1 MTYDKRFRSIPDL
14 PIIEQ
19 GEQKEDFFYKIID
32 ALPFPLLVVEPD
44 YKISMANQAAKK
56 FYFSNRTDITYC
68 YQLLH
73 NSNIPCN
80 KQECLCPLEKFKETL
95 KPVFKEQLY
104 KLENG
109 NQVPVEIC
117 ALPVVNSQGQLT
129 KAVEIIM
136 DITERKQAREMH
148 TRYEQ
153 LSHNTRDIILFIDM
167 DGRIL
172 EANRAAEESYGFNRE
187 ELLQMSIKDLRE
199 PGTSAQVD
207 AQMQIA
213 FRQGLLFETLHRRR
227 DGSVFP
233 VEVNSQKISIG
244 HDQVLLSIIRDITER
259 KQAEEKIVAAHRQM
273 MDIIEFLPDATF
285 AVNREKKIIAWNRAM
300 EEITGIPKI
309 DIIGQGDHAYSV
321 PFYGDRKPVLLD
333 LLWTEREQIEKHYH
347 SVSRNGDVLY
357 AEAFAPLMN
366 DGQGMH
372 LWLKASPLYDGSGN
386 VMGAIESIRDVTGFK
401 QTQEALTWEAEAN
414 AALAE
419 LANTLA
425 NSDSIEEQT
434 NLVLE
439 LGKRLTGSQI
449 GFVGY
454 NDQQKGYLI
463 SPTMS
468 RDVRDICQVPEKNI
482 IFKKFSGL
490 YGWVID
496 NKKPLLT
503 NDPDNDPRSTGVP
516 EGHIPIERFLSAPA
530 LLGDRLMGVVCL
542 ANSGRDYTN
551 RDLELVE
558 RLSSL
563 YALAIRRKQ
572 EEERMSKINDCFLSF
587 SSNPN
592 ENINRLTALCG
603 ELMGASSAV
612 YNRINQGMLH
622 SEGQWNTPPK
632 YKSIDIP
639 EGHICYDVIRRG
651 GDEVTILRNLQST
664 PYADTDP
671 NVAVLGLHTYIGHP
685 VKVGQT
691 FVGALCVVYQR
702 DYAPSLGDQKILG
715 IIASAIRVEEE
726 RKQALVR
733 LRESKEFNL
742 TVLNSLTAHIAV
754 LDGNGNIAAVNE
766 AWKQFGRNNNADTAT
781 ILARNI
787 NYLEICAKGA
797 QEGDQAARD
806 ALIGI
811 TDVLEGRKPQFSIEY
826 PCHTDS
832 EKRWYMLHATPL
844 SGRTGGAVVSHL
856 EITDRKKNE
865 ERQEAEL
872 AMLAELANFTN
883 LKQAL
888 HNILGILTRVTG
900 CQAAAIRMTD
910 GSDFTYYAQRGFS
923 NQFIEQESSLCKMAE
938 DGPVR
943 DEEGQVLLECFCGMT
958 LKNRLLDR
966 VDSNYTTPYGS
977 FLTGFASGLKDDEKG
992 PLQLEGPWRLT
1003 CIRHGYETIVL
1014 VPIKNEGENI
1024 GLLQLNGMHK
1034 NLVTRDDMPFLE
1046 LVSRYIASAIRH
1058 MKDSEALQESEG
1070 RYRRLAENAPDVI
1083 YRINLVPE
1091 RRFEYVSPA
1100 VEQMIG
1106 YTPEEHYQDPELVY
1120 NIVHPDD
1127 RFLQHQLES
1136 VNEDC
1141 IAPKELRWVGKGGN
1155 IIWTEQRNLLIR
1167 DRVGQVVAMEGIAR
1181 DITERK
1187 KVEFARQKQAL
1198 NERTMTEAM
1207 SIFTGN
1213 HNRDDVLDKLLELLA
1228 ERQGY
1233 KTEAY
1238 LVYDEWSRSLKRI
1251 ASRAVDEE
1259 LLPQSIN
1266 LKDNQV
1272 ADIVMGKTVQIIPGE
1287 KITILPASASIK
1299 DGFTHSAT
1307 AVIPVYYQDWLQ
1319 GVLLLGTDRET
1330 GPDDRAFL
1338 EQVSI
1343 QLGICLYGIK
1353 QFEYLK
1359 TLSQQLAIR
1368 QKEIEKKNREL
1379 EQANRAKSEFLTNM
1393 SHELRTPLN
1402 SVIGFSELLERQI
1415 FGELNPRQQEY
1426 VQDIRESGE
1435 HLLALINDILDLSK
1449 IEAGSMELDLS
1460 EFDLQDLL
1468 QSSLRMF
1475 REKALKKNIR
1485 LNMVMDENI
1494 GLVVADSRKLKQVVF
1509 NLLANAVKFTE
1520 SGGEV
1525 LLSAVLEGSN
1535 VTVSV
1540 TDNGIGIYESD
1551 MDKLFKEFSQV
1562 DGSLSRRHEGTGLG
1576 LALSGKLVEMHGGA
1590 IGVESESG
1598 KGSRFY
1604 FSIPLHPGPDIINGK
1619 QTMNSETNWKNGDA
1633 PETAPLV
1640 LVVEDNDLDAKLI
1653 ETYLRNEGFRV
1664 ARAANGRQG
1673 FEMAARLRPHV
1684 ITMDILMPV
1693 MDGWQLL
1700 EKLQA
1705 DTHLKNVPVIIV
1717 TVLQESDQ
1725 RLPFGASELLLK
1737 PFDPENL
1744 VAIVRKLAHSSPY
1757 FKPSS
1762 TVLVIDDDPQAVE
1775 LIEQNLLLSG
1785 HRVLKAYGGVDGIRV
1800 AREEKVDLIILD
1812 LMMPEINGFDV
1823 AKTIKED
1830 PQLKNVPVIII
1841 TAKVLTAGDYKKL
1854 QGLVESIREKGNY
1867 GQDSLLSEVGRV
1879 LYRQSSGEDG

>member
-1 MTYDKRFRSIPDL
+1 MPHDKRFRTISDQ
-14 PIIEQ
+14 PIIDQ
-19 GEQKEDFFYKIID
+19 GAHKEDFFYQIID
-32 ALPFPLLVVEPD
+32 
-44 YKISMANQAAKK
+44 M
-56 FYFSNRTDITYC
+56 
-68 YQLLH
+68 
-73 NSNIPCN
+73 
-80 KQECLCPLEKFKETL
+80 
-95 KPVFKEQLY
+95 
-104 KLENG
+104 
-109 NQVPVEIC
+109 
-117 ALPVVNSQGQLT
+117 
-129 KAVEIIM
+129 
-136 DITERKQAREMH
+136 
-148 TRYEQ
+148 
-153 LSHNTRDIILFIDM
+153 
-167 DGRIL
+167 
-172 EANRAAEESYGFNRE
+172 
-187 ELLQMSIKDLRE
+187 
-199 PGTSAQVD
+199 
-207 AQMQIA
+207 
-213 FRQGLLFETLHRRR
+213 
-227 DGSVFP
+227 
-233 VEVNSQKISIG
+233 
-244 HDQVLLSIIRDITER
+244 DITER
-259 KQAEEKIVAAHRQM
+259 KQAEEKIVAANRQM
-273 MDIIEFLPDATF
+273 MDIIEFLPDATL
-285 AVNREKKIIAWNRAM
+285 AVNRDKKVIAWNRAM
-300 EEITGIPKI
+300 EEMTGISKI
-309 DIIGQGDHAYSV
+309 DIIGQGEYAYSV

-333 LLWTEREQIEKHYH
+333 LLWTEQEQIEKHYH
-347 SVSRNGDVLY
+347 SVTRNGDVLY

-386 VMGAIESIRDVTGFK
+386 MVGAIESIRDVTGFK

-419 LANTLA
+419 LSNALA

-434 NLVLE
+434 SLVLE
-439 LGKRLTGSQI
+439 LGKRLTGSQF

-454 NDQQKGYLI
+454 IDQQKGYLV

-468 RDVRDICQVPEKNI
+468 RDVWDICQVPDKNI
-482 IFKKFSGL
+482 IFKKFNGL
-490 YGWVID
+490 YGWVIN
-496 NKKPLLT
+496 NKQSLLT
-503 NDPDNDPRSTGVP
+503 NDPASDPRSTGVP
-516 EGHIPIERFLSAPA
+516 QGHIPITNFLAAPA

-542 ANSGRDYTN
+542 ANSRRDYTN

-592 ENINRLTALCG
+592 ENINRLTTLCG
-603 ELMGASSAV
+603 ELMGASSAL

-622 SEGQWNTPPK
+622 SAGQWNTPPD
-632 YKSIDIP
+632 YKPVDIP

-651 GDEVTILRNLQST
+651 GDEVTVLRNLQST

-671 NVAVLGLHTYIGHP
+671 NVAAFGLHTYIGHP
-685 VKVGQT
+685 VKVGQAC
-691 FVGALCVVYQR
+691 VGALCVVYQQ

-742 TVLNSLTAHIAV
+742 AVLNSLTAHIAV

-766 AWKQFGRNNNADTAT
+766 AWKQFGRNNNADNAT

-797 QEGDQAARD
+797 QDGDKAARH
-806 ALIGI
+806 ALAGI
-811 TDVLEGRKPQFSIEY
+811 TDVLEGRLPQYSMEY
-826 PCHTDS
+826 PCHTDL

-844 SGRTGGAVVSHL
+844 SGPTGGAVISHL

-865 ERQEAEL
+865 ARQEAEL
-872 AMLAELANFTN
+872 AMLSELANFTN

-888 HNILGILTRVTG
+888 HNLLGILTRVTG

-910 GSDFTYYAQRGFS
+910 GSDFTYYTQYGFS
-923 NQFIEQESSLCKMAE
+923 NQFIEHESSLCQITAE
-938 DGPVR
+938 GPVR

-958 LKNRLLDR
+958 LKNRLLGR

-1003 CIRHGYETIVL
+1003 CVRHGYETIVL
-1014 VPIKNEGENI
+1014 VPIKDDEENI
-1024 GLLQLNGMHK
+1024 GLLQLNGRHK
-1034 NLVTRDDMPFLE
+1034 NLVTREDMPFLE

-1106 YTPEEHYQDPELVY
+1106 YTPEEHYQDSELVY

-1127 RFLQHQLES
+1127 RSLQHQLES
-1136 VNEDC
+1136 ADKDDME
-1141 IAPKELRWVGKGGN
+1141 PKELRWVGKDGQ

-1167 DRVGQVVAMEGIAR
+1167 DRDGQVVAMEGIAR
-1181 DITERK
+1181 DITDRK

-1213 HNRDDVLDKLLELLA
+1213 HNRDNVLAELLELLA

-1233 KTEAY
+1233 PSGAY
-1238 LVYDEWSRSLKRI
+1238 LTYDEWSRSLKPI
-1251 ASRAVDEE
+1251 ASRTVDEE
-1259 LLPQSIN
+1259 LLPQSIK
-1266 LKDNQV
+1266 LKDNQI
-1272 ADIVMGKTVQIIPGE
+1272 ADIVMGKKVQIIAGAE
-1287 KITILPASASIK
+1287 TAILP
-1299 DGFTHSAT
+1299 FTHSAT

-1330 GPDDRAFL
+1330 GPVERAFL
-1338 EQVSI
+1338 KRVSI

-1402 SVIGFSELLERQI
+1402 SVIGFSELLERQV
-1415 FGELNPRQQEY
+1415 FGELNSRQQEY
-1426 VQDIRESGE
+1426 VKDIRESGE
-1435 HLLALINDILDLSK
+1435 HLLDLINDILDLSK
-1449 IEAGSMELDLS
+1449 IEAGSMELDFS
-1460 EFDLQDLL
+1460 EFELQGLL
-1468 QSSLRMF
+1468 QGSLRMF

-1485 LNMVMDENI
+1485 LNMVVDENI

-1525 LLSAVLEGSN
+1525 LLSAVIEKSN

-1540 TDNGIGIYESD
+1540 TDNGIGINESD
-1551 MDKLFKEFSQV
+1551 MNKLFKEFSQV

-1576 LALSGKLVEMHGGA
+1576 LALSGKLVEMHGGV
-1590 IGVESESG
+1590 IGVESKSG
-1598 KGSRFY
+1598 QGSKFY
-1604 FSIPLHPGPDIINGK
+1604 FNIPLHPDPDIINAK
-1619 QTMNSETNWKNGDA
+1619 QTMNRETNWPSGGEA
-1633 PETAPLV
+1633 PESAPLV

-1653 ETYLRNEGFRV
+1653 ATYLRNEGFRV
-1664 ARAANGRQG
+1664 ARAVNGRQG

-1684 ITMDILMPV
+1684 ITVDILMPV

-1705 DTHLKNVPVIIV
+1705 DPHLKNVPVIIV
-1717 TVLQESDQ
+1717 TVPQESDPK
-1725 RLPFGASELLLK
+1725 LAFGASELLLK

-1744 VAIVRKLAHSSPY
+1744 VSIVWKLAQASPY

-1785 HRVLKAYGGVDGIRV
+1785 HRVLKAYGGLDGIRM
-1800 AREEKVDLIILD
+1800 AREEQVDLIILD
-1812 LMMPEINGFDV
+1812 LMMPEINGFAV

-1830 PQLKNVPVIII
+1830 PQLKNLPVIII
-1841 TAKVLTAGDYKKL
+1841 TAKVLTAEDYKRL

-1867 GQDSLLSEVGRV
+1867 GQDSLLSEVSRV
-1879 LYRQSSGEDG
+1879 LHRQSSREEG